1 MCLNVFKKCLNIYF
15 CLEQRMRIHRIEKG
29 SFGKSSRN
37 YSILNCFCF
46 FFYLFIF
53 PFSPPRLTDHYS
65 FIGTRKISKKF
76 TLVQKKTG
84 NPPVLLSST

>member
-29 SFGKSSRN
+29 SF
-37 YSILNCFCF
+37 CFCF

-76 TLVQKKTG
+76 TLVQKRTG